1 MGKRDPLVALMAE
14 CLVEIL
20 FTDSTGLKE
29 EIA

>member
-1 MGKRDPLVALMAE
+1 LSKGDPLVALMAE

-20 FTDSTGLKE
+20 FTDSTGLEE